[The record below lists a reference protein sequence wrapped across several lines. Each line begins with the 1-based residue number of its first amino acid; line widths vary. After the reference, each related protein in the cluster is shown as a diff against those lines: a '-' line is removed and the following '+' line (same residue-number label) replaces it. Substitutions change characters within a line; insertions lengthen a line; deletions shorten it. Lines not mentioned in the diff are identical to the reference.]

1 MTWPFVQV
9 NQLNQLQGETKEV
22 ERTVLFIGTG
32 KTNIGKTVS
41 VNTQTDFDDV
51 LGSDDS
57 TLKSI
62 VMAAMANAGQNWSG
76 YIHVIADDAEP
87 LAFVDAVI
95 ASQAVAS
102 TEGYVLTI
110 PATKDIIDAANTLR
124 ENLIAKYGRWVWSIL
139 AVDGAQDG
147 ETWPDYVARVTT
159 LQKGIAAKSV
169 QLVPK
174 LWGKEPGV
182 LAGRLCNRAVT
193 IADTPARVKTGALID
208 MGAHLPVDGTDKEID
223 LATLQALEKNRIS
236 VPMWYPD
243 YDGLYWAD
251 GRTLDV
257 EGGDFQ
263 AVENLRIVDKVA
275 RNVRIRAIAKIGD
288 RSLNSTPNSIET
300 HKAYFARIMREMSK
314 SSEINGITFP
324 GECRPPQNGDIV
336 ITWKTKTLVAV
347 YFLVRTY
354 ECPKGIEASVVLD
367 LSLEK
372 KND

>member
-32 KTNIGKTVS
+32 KTNTGKTVS

-51 LGSDDS
+51 LGRDDS
-57 TLKSI
+57 TLKNI

-76 YIHVIADDAEP
+76 YVYVIAEDAEP

-95 ASQAVAS
+95 AAQDVAS
-102 TEGYVLTI
+102 TEGYVLTV
-110 PATKDIIDAANTLR
+110 PATKEIIEAANTLR
-124 ENLIAKYGRWVWSIL
+124 ATLIAKYGRWVWSIL
-139 AVDGAQDG
+139 AVDGTQENESWA
-147 ETWPDYVARVTT
+147 DYVTRVTE
-159 LQKGIAAKSV
+159 LQKGFAASSV

-208 MGAHLPVDGTDKEID
+208 MGAERPVDGTGKEID

-251 GRTLDV
+251 ARTLDV
-257 EGGDFQ
+257 EGGDYQ
-263 AVENLRIVDKVA
+263 AIENLRIVDKVA

-300 HKAYFARIMREMSK
+300 HKAYFSRVMREMSR

-324 GECRPPQNGDIV
+324 GECRPPQEGDVV

-354 ECPKGIEASVVLD
+354 ECPKGIEASVILD
-367 LSLEK
+367 LSLE
-372 KND
+372 NE

>member
-57 TLKSI
+57 TLKRA

-76 YIHVIADDAEP
+76 YIHMIAEDAEP

-147 ETWPDYVARVTT
+147 EAWPDYVARVTT

-169 QLVPK
+169 QLVPT

-288 RSLNSTPNSIET
+288 RSLNSTPGSIET
-300 HKAYFARIMREMSK
+300 HKAYFARVMREMSR
-314 SSEINGITFP
+314 SSVINGITFP
-324 GECRPPQNGDIV
+324 GECRPPQDGDIV
-336 ITWKTKTLVAV
+336 ITWKDKTHVEIYLV
-347 YFLVRTY
+347 VRTY
-354 ECPKGIEASVVLD
+354 ECPKGITASVILD
-367 LSLEK
+367 TSLE
-372 KND
+372 DE

>member
-32 KTNIGKTVS
+32 KTNTGKTVS

-51 LGSDDS
+51 LGRDDS
-57 TLKSI
+57 TLKNI

-76 YIHVIADDAEP
+76 YVHVIAEDAEQ

-95 ASQAVAS
+95 AAQDVAS
-102 TEGYVLTI
+102 TEGYVLTV
-110 PATKDIIDAANTLR
+110 PATKEIIEAANTLR
-124 ENLIAKYGRWVWSIL
+124 ATLIAKYGRWVWSIL
-139 AVDGAQDG
+139 AVDGTQ
-147 ETWPDYVARVTT
+147 ENESWSDYVASVTE
-159 LQKGIAAKSV
+159 LQKGVAASSV
-169 QLVPK
+169 QLVPE

-208 MGAHLPVDGTDKEID
+208 MGAERPVDCTGKEID

-257 EGGDFQ
+257 EGGDYQ
-263 AVENLRIVDKVA
+263 AIENLRIVDKVA

-288 RSLNSTPNSIET
+288 RSLNSTPGSIET
-300 HKAYFARIMREMSK
+300 HKAYFARVMREMSR

-324 GECRPPQNGDIV
+324 GECRPPHDGDVV
-336 ITWKTKTLVAV
+336 ITWIDKTHVEIYLV
-347 YFLVRTY
+347 VRTY
-354 ECPKGIEASVVLD
+354 ECPKGITASVILD
-367 LSLEK
+367 TSLGGE
-372 KND
+372 